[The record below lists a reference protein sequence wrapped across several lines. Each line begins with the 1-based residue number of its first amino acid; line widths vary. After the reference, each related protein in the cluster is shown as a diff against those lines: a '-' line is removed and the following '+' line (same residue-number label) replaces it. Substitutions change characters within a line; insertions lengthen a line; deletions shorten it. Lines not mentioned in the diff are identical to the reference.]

1 MKRLITLQKDQPSQ
15 DIKTHQHV
23 TSFPPEV
30 FNTSLL
36 STIKGYLLLFCY
48 CSHHWPSSD
57 KASMERLNTQVESTS
72 KALAE
77 YVSRLDKELQE
88 RKEVQELLESFTYQ
102 QKQQLKSTKTN
113 LEVLVVSV

>member
-1 MKRLITLQKDQPSQ
+1 
-15 DIKTHQHV
+15 
-23 TSFPPEV
+23 
-30 FNTSLL
+30 
-36 STIKGYLLLFCY
+36 
-48 CSHHWPSSD
+48 
-57 KASMERLNTQVESTS
+57 MERLNTQVESTS

-113 LEVLVVSV
+113 LEEHKKKLQRVKLMREELKSHLASLPDLSRLPVATGGLAPLPTAGELFR